1 MNTRNGNL
9 VNLVTL
15 ALLMALIFLMGQT
28 PLGLIPLGFC
38 NVTLL
43 VIPVAVGTLFMGLKY
58 GVLLGLTF
66 GATSF
71 VSALLRPSTLVGTLM
86 GASLPMVIVMTFLP
100 RLMVPVVI
108 HFVHKAMAHKLEK
121 TGLAVA
127 AACGSLTNTILYLG
141 LMLIF
146 YMICGIDNTAGVV
159 GGGGAARGGRGPA
172 GSRCCGADY
181 TPDCAGAAQG
191 NAQEDGVTRGA
202 LPPRAIELV
211 CTASERFP
219 LMAETS
225 AISDSIRRYGG

>member
-1 MNTRNGNL
+1 MNTRNDNL

-146 YMICGIDNTAGVV
+146 YMICGSADGDWRN
-159 GGGGAARGGRGPA
+159 RWRRWPA

-225 AISDSIRRYGG
+225 AISDSSAPGKSNN

>member
-1 MNTRNGNL
+1 MNTRNDNL

-121 TGLAVA
+121 TGPAGQADFQKVFFY
-127 AACGSLTNTILYLG
+127 CG

-146 YMICGIDNTAGVV
+146 YMICGIDNTAVLTAIGATA
-159 GGGGAARGGRGPA
+159 GGAGPLEA
-172 GSRCCGADY
+172 VAAALI
-181 TPDCAGAAQG
+181 TPPI
-191 NAQEDGVTRGA
+191 VLA
-202 LPPRAIELV
+202 LRKAMHKK
-211 CTASERFP
+211 TA
-219 LMAETS
+219 
-225 AISDSIRRYGG
+225 

>member
-146 YMICGIDNTAGVV
+146 YMICGIDNTAVLTAI
-159 GGGGAARGGRGPA
+159 GATAG

>member
-1 MNTRNGNL
+1 MMPLRAKVSDENAAGAEIIIVGYSKRDSNGGKNEYSQWQS
-9 VNLVTL
+9 
-15 ALLMALIFLMGQT
+15 GQSRDAGAADGADFPDGT
-28 PLGLIPLGFC
+28 DTAGLIPLGFC

-146 YMICGIDNTAGVV
+146 YMICGIDNTAVLTAIGATA
-159 GGGGAARGGRGPA
+159 GGAGPLEA
-172 GSRCCGADY
+172 VAAALI
-181 TPDCAGAAQG
+181 TPPI
-191 NAQEDGVTRGA
+191 VLA
-202 LPPRAIELV
+202 LRKAMHKK
-211 CTASERFP
+211 TA
-219 LMAETS
+219 
-225 AISDSIRRYGG
+225 

>member
-71 VSALLRPSTLVGTLM
+71 VSALLRP
-86 GASLPMVIVMTFLP
+86 LPVEE
-100 RLMVPVVI
+100 VPVGAAAGRVLARDLAALVDLPGFTNSARDGYAAR
-108 HFVHKAMAHKLEK
+108 H
-121 TGLAVA
+121 AVA
-127 AACGSLTNTILYLG
+127 NRCMMEQLTSCRANSSLTRTPS
-141 LMLIF
+141 M
-146 YMICGIDNTAGVV
+146 DS
-159 GGGGAARGGRGPA
+159 AR
-172 GSRCCGADY
+172 Y
-181 TPDCAGAAQG
+181 
-191 NAQEDGVTRGA
+191 A
-202 LPPRAIELV
+202 L
-211 CTASERFP
+211 
-219 LMAETS
+219 
-225 AISDSIRRYGG
+225 

>member
-71 VSALLRPSTLVGTLM
+71 VSALLRPSTLVGTV
-86 GASLPMVIVMTFLP
+86 G
-100 RLMVPVVI
+100 
-108 HFVHKAMAHKLEK
+108 
-121 TGLAVA
+121 VA
-127 AACGSLTNTILYLG
+127 ADGDCDDLPAAFDGAGGDSL
-141 LMLIF
+141 
-146 YMICGIDNTAGVV
+146 
-159 GGGGAARGGRGPA
+159 RP
-172 GSRCCGADY
+172 
-181 TPDCAGAAQG
+181 QG
-191 NAQEDGVTRGA
+191 NGA
-202 LPPRAIELV
+202 
-211 CTASERFP
+211 
-219 LMAETS
+219 
-225 AISDSIRRYGG
+225 

>member
-86 GASLPMVIVMTFLP
+86 GASLPMVIVMTFLT

-146 YMICGIDNTAGVV
+146 YMICGIDNTAVLTAIGATA
-159 GGGGAARGGRGPA
+159 GGAGPLEA
-172 GSRCCGADY
+172 VAAALI
-181 TPDCAGAAQG
+181 TPPI
-191 NAQEDGVTRGA
+191 VLA
-202 LPPRAIELV
+202 LRKAMHKK
-211 CTASERFP
+211 TA
-219 LMAETS
+219 
-225 AISDSIRRYGG
+225 

>member
-121 TGLAVA
+121 TGLAVGA
-127 AACGSLTNTILYLG
+127 GPRRRPGPARRAGSASTMDLTLANWRASASDEPPNFKTLSMEFIPLRPRS
-141 LMLIF
+141 
-146 YMICGIDNTAGVV
+146 AQ
-159 GGGGAARGGRGPA
+159 AARAGRPFGKIHRRRTPR
-172 GSRCCGADY
+172 GRC
-181 TPDCAGAAQG
+181 
-191 NAQEDGVTRGA
+191 TRG
-202 LPPRAIELV
+202 
-211 CTASERFP
+211 
-219 LMAETS
+219 
-225 AISDSIRRYGG
+225 

>member
-146 YMICGIDNTAGVV
+146 YMICGIDNTAVLTAIGATA
-159 GGGGAARGGRGPA
+159 GGAGPLA
-172 GSRCCGADY
+172 AVAAALI
-181 TPDCAGAAQG
+181 TPPI
-191 NAQEDGVTRGA
+191 VLA
-202 LPPRAIELV
+202 LRKAMHKK
-211 CTASERFP
+211 TA
-219 LMAETS
+219 
-225 AISDSIRRYGG
+225 

>member
-1 MNTRNGNL
+1 MKKGFAI
-9 VNLVTL
+9 VL

-146 YMICGIDNTAGVV
+146 YMICGIDNTAVLTAIGATA
-159 GGGGAARGGRGPA
+159 GGAGPLEA
-172 GSRCCGADY
+172 VAAALI
-181 TPDCAGAAQG
+181 TPPI
-191 NAQEDGVTRGA
+191 VLA
-202 LPPRAIELV
+202 LRKAMHKK
-211 CTASERFP
+211 TA
-219 LMAETS
+219 
-225 AISDSIRRYGG
+225 

>member
-1 MNTRNGNL
+1 MNTRNDNL

-15 ALLMALIFLMGQT
+15 ALLLALIFLMGQT

-121 TGLAVA
+121 TGLAV
-127 AACGSLTNTILYLG
+127 
-141 LMLIF
+141 MLIF
-146 YMICGIDNTAGVV
+146 YMICGIDNTAVLTAIGATA
-159 GGGGAARGGRGPA
+159 GGAGPLEA
-172 GSRCCGADY
+172 VAAALI
-181 TPDCAGAAQG
+181 TPPI
-191 NAQEDGVTRGA
+191 VLA
-202 LPPRAIELV
+202 LRKAMHKK
-211 CTASERFP
+211 TA
-219 LMAETS
+219 
-225 AISDSIRRYGG
+225 

>member
-146 YMICGIDNTAGVV
+146 YMICGIDNTAVLTAIGATA
-159 GGGGAARGGRGPA
+159 GGAGH
-172 GSRCCGADY
+172 

-225 AISDSIRRYGG
+225 VISDSIRRYGG

>member
-71 VSALLRPSTLVGTLM
+71 VSALLRRHADG
-86 GASLPMVIVMTFLP
+86 G
-100 RLMVPVVI
+100 
-108 HFVHKAMAHKLEK
+108 
-121 TGLAVA
+121 VA
-127 AACGSLTNTILYLG
+127 ADGDCDDLPAAFDGAGGDSL
-141 LMLIF
+141 
-146 YMICGIDNTAGVV
+146 
-159 GGGGAARGGRGPA
+159 RP
-172 GSRCCGADY
+172 
-181 TPDCAGAAQG
+181 QG
-191 NAQEDGVTRGA
+191 NGA
-202 LPPRAIELV
+202 
-211 CTASERFP
+211 
-219 LMAETS
+219 
-225 AISDSIRRYGG
+225 